1 MNEKTHSTSQMRNV
15 VERYGF
21 DHIVSLGYNCEVS
34 FRIQDYLQGS
44 VESYPFT
51 WAYILDQASMG
62 DILEKAWNADIVGKQ
77 WEVNGANMFVFS
89 ENKISLHSKGH
100 DEKVRDDS
108 GKIIKEWE
116 QKALSELKSRMSHLC
131 EKFKMLST
139 GGESVLFLM
148 KIKSATTQ
156 EMAEY
161 IKQTAS
167 FLSNH
172 FQKDKYFYVA
182 VVEEKTAIEELEK
195 IFDSRDNMAIDS
207 VKQFAPD
214 SDTKD
219 GGDLNGWKDILKYY
233 NHAFD
238 CVIPDRKHRLNRGNY
253 LLDNEENEWKEKFF
267 ELKKWT
273 DQLTEA
279 RDWLAGQLEQAN
291 RKLEE
296 QEKHSC
302 NIFRGRRKK

>member
-51 WAYILDQASMG
+51 WAYILDQAFMG

-89 ENKISLHSKGH
+89 DNKISFHSKGH
-100 DEKVRDDS
+100 DEKVWDDS
-108 GKIIKEWE
+108 GKVIKDWE
-116 QKALSELKSRMSHLC
+116 QKALSELKSRMNHLC
-131 EKFKMLST
+131 EKFKMLSVS
-139 GGESVLFLM
+139 GDSVLFLM
-148 KIKSATTQ
+148 KIKSGTTQ

-167 FLSNH
+167 FLGNH

-182 VVEEKTAIEELEK
+182 VVEEETAIEELEK
-195 IFDSRDNMAIDS
+195 IFDSCDNMAIDS

-219 GGDLNGWKDILKYY
+219 GGDLKGWKDILKYY

-238 CVIPDRKHRLNRGNY
+238 CVIPDRKHRLNRRNY

-273 DQLTEA
+273 DQLTED
-279 RDWLAGQLEQAN
+279 RDWLADQLEQAN

-296 QEKHSC
+296 REKHSW

>member
-89 ENKISLHSKGH
+89 DNKISFHSKGH
-100 DEKVRDDS
+100 DEKVWDDS
-108 GKIIKEWE
+108 GKVIKDWE
-116 QKALSELKSRMSHLC
+116 QKALSELKSRMNHLC
-131 EKFKMLST
+131 EKFKMLSVS
-139 GGESVLFLM
+139 GDSVLFLM
-148 KIKSATTQ
+148 KIKSGTTQ
-156 EMAEY
+156 EMVEY

-167 FLSNH
+167 FLGNH

-182 VVEEKTAIEELEK
+182 VVEEETAIEELEK
-195 IFDSRDNMAIDS
+195 IFDSCDNMAIDS

-219 GGDLNGWKDILKYY
+219 GGDLKGWKDILKYY

-238 CVIPDRKHRLNRGNY
+238 CVIPDRKHRLNRRNY

-273 DQLTEA
+273 DQLTED
-279 RDWLAGQLEQAN
+279 RDWLADQLEQAN

-296 QEKHSC
+296 REKHSW
-302 NIFRGRRKK
+302 NIFKGRRKK